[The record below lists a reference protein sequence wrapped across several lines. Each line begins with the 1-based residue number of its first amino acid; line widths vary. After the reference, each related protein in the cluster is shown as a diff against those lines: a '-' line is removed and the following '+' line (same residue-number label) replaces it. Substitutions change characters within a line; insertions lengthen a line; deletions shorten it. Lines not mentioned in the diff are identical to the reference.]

1 MNQQFFDL
9 AVPFNFYAIA
19 ELFECKFNIELQAT
33 TGTQDDIKK
42 ITMKM
47 TALWPTETTVHQ
59 LAYHRTCT
67 AASHLLPVAREDV

>member
-47 TALWPTETTVHQ
+47 TAL
-59 LAYHRTCT
+59 
-67 AASHLLPVAREDV
+67 